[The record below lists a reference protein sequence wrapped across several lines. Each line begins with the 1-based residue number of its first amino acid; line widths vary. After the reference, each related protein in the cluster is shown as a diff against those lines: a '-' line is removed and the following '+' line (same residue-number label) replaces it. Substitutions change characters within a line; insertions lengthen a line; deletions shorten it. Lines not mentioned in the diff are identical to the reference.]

1 MYHTNTFNRNFM
13 KATVV
18 KNNNFETI
26 GFEVTAS
33 ARILFSWGVSPS
45 SPLYWT
51 KPVNVN
57 DWMTEIFE
65 LVRIKAQIGEA
76 ENFVFDFF
84 EVAKMNG
91 LVEENQAVK
100 FAANKIRL
108 ERLNGQMENIIK
120 NII

>member
-1 MYHTNTFNRNFM
+1 M